1 MLMLVI
7 VIVALSAIIAAGL
20 TTGGVMAVRSNRK
33 EAAAAKAKAPR
44 WNLYR
49 ASCLSLD
56 LSAVKGDKEGGLYSI
71 SVLQD
76 GQMGNFEGGETK

>member
-33 EAAAAKAKAPR
+33 EAAAAKAKAPK
-44 WNLYR
+44 WGLYQVN
-49 ASCLSLD
+49 CLSLD
-56 LSAVKGDKEGGLYSI
+56 LNAAKSDKKGGLYSVF
-71 SVLQD
+71 VLQD
-76 GQMGNFEGGETK
+76 AKRGKSLQKEEE